1 MDCRQN
7 FFRCKNNARFNSLVT
22 LVDSNLGFLFE
33 IQRNFANSRELQVN
47 WILLRTL
54 SKPDTSKSKLQ
65 HELENISSIL
75 RNNGYPESIIY
86 ITITKKIALFNRK
99 PNKGPQKCPVYLK
112 LP

>member
-47 WILLRTL
+47 WTLLRSFIWFTVKKRNFL
-54 SKPDTSKSKLQ
+54 SYGD
-65 HELENISSIL
+65 I
-75 RNNGYPESIIY
+75 NNAFWVSII
-86 ITITKKIALFNRK
+86 
-99 PNKGPQKCPVYLK
+99 P
-112 LP
+112 